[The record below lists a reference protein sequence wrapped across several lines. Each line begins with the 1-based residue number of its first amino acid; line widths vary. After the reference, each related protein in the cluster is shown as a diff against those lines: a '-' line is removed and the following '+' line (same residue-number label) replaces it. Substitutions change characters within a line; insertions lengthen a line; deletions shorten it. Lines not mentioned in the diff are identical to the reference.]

1 MPTITA
7 AATEDNMIATFLR
20 GELASSRFGE
30 RLVQCIQQLGLA
42 VDLVTSPDLADE
54 AANHARRELLT
65 HFRGWG
71 STQSVFGGLP
81 AERMDW
87 FWVALSEQ
95 DLLERVF
102 YIQYFWE
109 AFSGGTRRP
118 AQVAERVR
126 SSEAEIG
133 LEIFQAILANVRSGN
148 MPTPPILVS
157 NPAMQRLV
165 ILEGHL
171 RITAYLIEP
180 EVVPFPIR
188 ALLGLSDYIH
198 EWSEW

>member
-7 AATEDNMIATFLR
+7 AATENEMIATFLR

-30 RLVQCIQQLGLA
+30 RLALHIQQLGLA

-54 AANHARRELLT
+54 QANRSRRELIT

-81 AERMDW
+81 AKRTDW
-87 FWVALSEQ
+87 VWVELSER
-95 DLLERVF
+95 DLIERVF
-102 YIQYFWE
+102 YIQHFWE

-118 AQVAERVR
+118 AQVADRVR
-126 SSEAEIG
+126 RGDADVGPEIY
-133 LEIFQAILANVRSGN
+133 QSILADVRRGN
-148 MPTPPILVS
+148 MPNPPILVS
-157 NPAMQRLV
+157 NPAMERLV

-171 RITAYLIEP
+171 RITAYLVEP
-180 EVVPFPIR
+180 DVVPFPIR
-188 ALLGLSDYIH
+188 ALLGLSVSIN

>member
-7 AATEDNMIATFLR
+7 SATENEMIATFLR

-30 RLVQCIQQLGLA
+30 RLAQCIQQLGLA

-54 AANHARRELLT
+54 AANHARRDLLT

-81 AERMDW
+81 AERTDW
-87 FWVALSEQ
+87 VWVELSKR
-95 DLLERVF
+95 DLIERVF

-126 SSEAEIG
+126 RGDVEVG
-133 LEIFQAILANVRSGN
+133 LEIYQAILADVRRGN

-157 NPAMQRLV
+157 NPVMERLV

-171 RITAYLIEP
+171 RITAYLVEP
-180 EVVPFPIR
+180 DVVPFPIR
-188 ALLGLSDYIH
+188 ALLGLSDNIN